1 MDQIRDKA
9 IDLIITSWLTKLM
22 GQGNFDESTVLAVK
36 KHFIDKARIQ
46 MEKVNVN
53 GGTPDVRKSNN

>member
-22 GQGNFDESTVLAVK
+22 GKGNFDESTVLAVK
-36 KHFIDKARIQ
+36 KHFINKARIQ
-46 MEKVNVN
+46 MEKV
-53 GGTPDVRKSNN
+53 K